1 MMMPSIFGE
10 DLFHDFNDWMD
21 FSFPDIDRKLYG
33 KRAGHVMSTDIREHE
48 DGYELS
54 VDLPGFKKNEV
65 SAELKDGYLVISA
78 AKGLDKDEKDEKGKY
93 IRRERYAGNMSRS
106 FYVGEGITEQ
116 DIHGK
121 FEDGILTLHIPKQDK
136 KQVEEKRYVTI
147 EG

>member
-10 DLFHDFNDWMD
+10 DLFNDWMD

-33 KRAGHVMSTDIREHE
+33 KRAGHVMSTDIREHK

-54 VDLPGFKKNEV
+54 VDLPGFKKDEV
-65 SAELKDGYLVISA
+65 SAELKDGYLIISA

-121 FEDGILTLHIPKQDK
+121 FEDGILTLSIPKQDK
-136 KQVEEKRYVTI
+136 KQVEDKRYVTI

>member
-48 DGYELS
+48 DSYELS